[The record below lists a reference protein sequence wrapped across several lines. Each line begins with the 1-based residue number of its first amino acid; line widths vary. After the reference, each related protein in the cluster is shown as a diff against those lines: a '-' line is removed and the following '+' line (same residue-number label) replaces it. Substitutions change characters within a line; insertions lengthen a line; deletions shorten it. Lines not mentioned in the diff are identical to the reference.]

1 MNKNAKHKRV
11 NRDYSL
17 VSDFR
22 HLSDSVV
29 YYVQNSR
36 NVYYNIDEN
45 IVFNSCFSKIEN
57 FNELGYALARIDI
70 TSNDNKYYVFGYV
83 NELGEVVSPL
93 INTLEYKMENI
104 LDLNM
109 YLTSLTQKL
118 ENINSIKLTKNL
130 LD

>member
-1 MNKNAKHKRV
+1 MSREVRHKRV
-11 NRDYSL
+11 SRDYSL
-17 VSDFR
+17 VSDFK

-29 YYVQNSR
+29 YYVQNNR

-57 FNELGYALARIDI
+57 FNEFGYALARIDVTI
-70 TSNDNKYYVFGYV
+70 NDKIYYVFGYV

-93 INTLEYKMENI
+93 INTLEYKMENV

-109 YLTSLTQKL
+109 YLTSLTQK
-118 ENINSIKLTKNL
+118 INGIKLTKNL

>member
-29 YYVQNSR
+29 YYVQNNK

-70 TSNDNKYYVFGYV
+70 TSNDQKYYVFGYI
-83 NELGEVVSPL
+83 NELGEIVSPL
-93 INTLEYKMENI
+93 VNTYDFVMENVI
-104 LDLNM
+104 DLNM
-109 YLTSLTQKL
+109 YITSLTQK
-118 ENINSIKLTKNL
+118 INGIKLTKNL

>member
-11 NRDYSL
+11 SRDYSL

-22 HLSDSVV
+22 HLSNSVV
-29 YYVQNSR
+29 YYVQNNR

-70 TSNDNKYYVFGYV
+70 TSNDQKYYVFGYI
-83 NELGEVVSPL
+83 NELGEIVSPL
-93 INTLEYKMENI
+93 VNTYDFVMENVI
-104 LDLNM
+104 DLNM
-109 YLTSLTQKL
+109 YITSLTQK
-118 ENINSIKLTKNL
+118 INGIKLTKNL

>member
-1 MNKNAKHKRV
+1 MSREVKRKRV
-11 NRDYSL
+11 SRDYSL
-17 VSDFR
+17 VSDFK

-29 YYVQNSR
+29 YYVQNNR

-45 IVFNSCFSKIEN
+45 IVFNSCFSNIEN

-70 TSNDNKYYVFGYV
+70 TSNDKKYYVFGYI
-83 NELGEVVSPL
+83 NELGEIVSPL
-93 INTLEYKMENI
+93 VNTYDFVMGNV

-109 YLTSLTQKL
+109 YLISLTQKI
-118 ENINSIKLTKNL
+118 ESADSIKLTKNL

>member
-1 MNKNAKHKRV
+1 MNKNAKHKRI

-29 YYVQNSR
+29 YYVQNNR

-45 IVFNSCFSKIEN
+45 IVFNSCFSNIEN

-70 TSNDNKYYVFGYV
+70 TSNDKKYYVFGYI
-83 NELGEVVSPL
+83 NELGEIVSPL
-93 INTLEYKMENI
+93 VNTYDFVMGNV

-109 YLTSLTQKL
+109 YLISLTQKI
-118 ENINSIKLTKNL
+118 ESADSIKLTKNL

>member
-1 MNKNAKHKRV
+1 MSREVKHKRV
-11 NRDYSL
+11 SRDYSL
-17 VSDFR
+17 VSNFR

-29 YYVQNSR
+29 YYVQNNR

-70 TSNDNKYYVFGYV
+70 TSNDKQYYVFGYI
-83 NELGEVVSPL
+83 NELGELVSPL
-93 INTLEYKMENI
+93 VNTYDFVMENV

-109 YLTSLTQKL
+109 YLTSLTQRL
-118 ENINSIKLTKNL
+118 ENSDNIKLTKNL

>member
-57 FNELGYALARIDI
+57 YNEFGYALARIEI
-70 TSNDNKYYVFGYV
+70 ISNDQKYYVFGYI

-93 INTLEYKMENI
+93 VNTFDFVMENV

-109 YLTSLTQKL
+109 YLTALTQKL
-118 ENINSIKLTKNL
+118 ENSDSIKLTKNL

>member
-1 MNKNAKHKRV
+1 MSREVKRKRV
-11 NRDYSL
+11 SRDYSL
-17 VSDFR
+17 VSDFK

-29 YYVQNSR
+29 YYVQNNR

-70 TSNDNKYYVFGYV
+70 ISNDKEYFVLGYI
-83 NELGEVVSPL
+83 NELGEIVSPL
-93 INTLEYKMENI
+93 VNTYDFMMENV

-109 YLTSLTQKL
+109 YLTSLTQK
-118 ENINSIKLTKNL
+118 INGIKLTKNL
-130 LD
+130 LN

>member
-1 MNKNAKHKRV
+1 MNKNAKHKRI

-29 YYVQNSR
+29 YYVQNNR

-45 IVFNSCFSKIEN
+45 IVFNSCFSNIEN
-57 FNELGYALARIDI
+57 FNELGYALARIDV
-70 TSNDNKYYVFGYV
+70 TSNDKIYYVFGYV

-93 INTLEYKMENI
+93 INTLEYKMENV

-109 YLTSLTQKL
+109 YLTSLTQRL
-118 ENINSIKLTKNL
+118 ENSDNIKLTKNL